1 MCGRVETNR
10 KLAILTEEVGSLVPD
25 GVVKSH
31 SFRSGVP
38 SEMAKN
44 GESSE
49 AIQAVGR
56 WKSDAYKAYVKLPLA
71 RRAETARKVGQ

>member
-10 KLAILTEEVGSLVPD
+10 KLAILTEEVGSLVPG
-25 GVVKSH
+25 GVLKSH

-56 WKSDAYKAYVKLPLA
+56 
-71 RRAETARKVGQ
+71 